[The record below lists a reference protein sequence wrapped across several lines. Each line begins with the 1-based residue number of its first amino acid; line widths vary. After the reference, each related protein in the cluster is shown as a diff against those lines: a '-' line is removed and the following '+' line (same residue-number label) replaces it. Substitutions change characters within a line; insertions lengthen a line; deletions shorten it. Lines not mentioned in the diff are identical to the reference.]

1 MVDFHDRRNGSIVKL
16 EPLDNPAL
24 EATYHASESDAL
36 EAADAQGRNFGG
48 FTYNLHKDGKP
59 IKLSAVSYPPARTNR
74 AAAYNKNKGK

>member
-1 MVDFHDRRNGSIVKL
+1 MVNFHDRRDGSIVKL

-24 EATYHASESDAL
+24 EATYHASESDARD
-36 EAADAQGRNFGG
+36 AAEAQGRNFGG

-59 IKLSAVSYPPARTNR
+59 LQMGALSYPPARTNR